1 MKGEVDKFHFEMG
14 PPCAPKK
21 EAATGILRNAT
32 PSPDRQAGWSRPCP
46 VTAKRVSTPFSTR
59 RPRSPSWPSP
69 RWRSSS
75 TPTDSSVKREYN
87 TWADE
92 LTHPGRHGFDTV
104 IFGRRRIIDSRRD
117 FPRAVGAACEAWQ
130 RGESHERLQKRQ

>member
-1 MKGEVDKFHFEMG
+1 MV
-14 PPCAPKK
+14 APLPRHSQKSVYALFN
-21 EAATGILRNAT
+21 EAAKKPIMAITAMEILLHT
-32 PSPDRQAGWSRPCP
+32 HRQQVDLA
-46 VTAKRVSTPFSTR
+46 
-59 RPRSPSWPSP
+59 PRG
-69 RWRSSS
+69 
-75 TPTDSSVKREYN
+75 VKREYN

-104 IFGRRRIIDSRRD
+104 IFGRGRIIDSRRD